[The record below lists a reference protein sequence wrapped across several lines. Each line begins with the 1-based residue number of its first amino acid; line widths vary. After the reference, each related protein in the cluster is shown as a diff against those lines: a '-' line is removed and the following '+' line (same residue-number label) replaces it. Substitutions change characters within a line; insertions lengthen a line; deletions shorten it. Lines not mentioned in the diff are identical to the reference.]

1 MFNLRYWSDNDIR
14 LEQYSLAFQEN
25 TIRLFQW
32 RGLHAEGKKR
42 GGGLVGGGR
51 HQLQVKQ
58 NSEYQNKTPNLKLV
72 KYLFRD
78 SPPQQQKIYCTPFH
92 NHDNLSFQ
100 DKDFIGRSI
109 LERGIILH
117 LKSFIQIMLCIKSLW
132 SARFITVNENEHFFA
147 TLHSIKKIRLW

>member
-1 MFNLRYWSDNDIR
+1 MTTTLDLNNIHWLFKKTLSDYW
-14 LEQYSLAFQEN
+14 
-25 TIRLFQW
+25 FQW

-51 HQLQVKQ
+51 DQLQVKQ